1 MLALLYPRRDVMAA
15 RWELEHG
22 DARAKASACEYLDNV
37 LSGPL
42 RRRLMPMLEELT
54 DEERVTKG
62 NVILRTRPRDVEETL
77 LILINSDDEVVSAA
91 AIDLVGRL
99 ELRSLAD
106 DLDHVLAHRDVR
118 DWHVFEAASWTLAG
132 LRLQASK
139 RRALWLEPLPS
150 VEIASRLRSIP
161 LFASV
166 ATDELFRIAR
176 TGRQVRLDRGH
187 TLYEAGALPSHVHL
201 LLDGQ
206 VRATAPGG
214 EARDV
219 PHPAPLGLEEVL
231 EERAHAETVRAVET
245 SVALQLTVEE
255 ARGLLADNTDLVQG
269 LFRWMLDHPAFG
281 TGRLVVRGTS
291 AASGDGA
298 APLLDPATPVRRR
311 DDRGAAADRRRPGAA
326 ARSAVRAQLGRGAA
340 GTGGD
345 RARGAAG
352 AGRRP
357 AARLRRAG
365 HPPGRSTASS
375 KPATMTGETV
385 AIAPGDT
392 LGVLETCAGVP
403 IGANIRVTAAGRALR
418 ISHEDFFD
426 LLGQRADLLQSLF
439 ATLFGARR
447 AEWDLA
453 AGDTSRPAAAR
464 ELV

>member
-1 MLALLYPRRDVMAA
+1 M
-15 RWELEHG
+15 
-22 DARAKASACEYLDNV
+22 
-37 LSGPL
+37 
-42 RRRLMPMLEELT
+42 
-54 DEERVTKG
+54 
-62 NVILRTRPRDVEETL
+62 
-77 LILINSDDEVVSAA
+77 SAA

-161 LFASV
+161 IFASV

-187 TLYEAGALPSHVHL
+187 TLYEAGALPAYVHL

-219 PHPAPLGLEEVL
+219 KHPAPLGLEEVL
-231 EERAHAETVRAVET
+231 EERA
-245 SVALQLTVEE
+245 
-255 ARGLLADNTDLVQG
+255 AR
-269 LFRWMLDHPAFG
+269 R
-281 TGRLVVRGTS
+281 
-291 AASGDGA
+291 DGA
-298 APLLDPATPVRRR
+298 RRR
-311 DDRGAAADRRRPGAA
+311 DVGGAAADRRRSARPARRQHRPGAGPVPLDARSPGVRQRPPGRARHRRRIGRHDGPLVDPAAPADAATTGGAAADRRRPGPASH
-326 ARSAVRAQLGRGAA
+326 SAVRAQLGRGAA
-340 GTGGD
+340 GTRGD

-365 HPPGRSTASS
+365 DPTGRSTASS
-375 KPATMTGETV
+375 KP
-385 AIAPGDT
+385 
-392 LGVLETCAGVP
+392 
-403 IGANIRVTAAGRALR
+403 GR
-418 ISHEDFFD
+418 
-426 LLGQRADLLQSLF
+426 
-439 ATLFGARR
+439 RR
-447 AEWDLA
+447 A
-453 AGDTSRPAAAR
+453 RP
-464 ELV
+464 